1 MIKKMSKRERILLFS
16 ASLLVI
22 VYLIVQF
29 VLFPLFSQLSDAEVT
44 FEALDAQ
51 RFRFEMDLANLP
63 HMRDGNRLAQERL
76 DSIRAAYP
84 ELVPNED
91 IDVLMTSLVTRHNLS
106 PTLLSITR
114 PGAVV
119 SFGEAEPEGPELFRI
134 VMVTMNLIG
143 SLDSLQRLVDEV
155 DGKNFMRI
163 TAMSHSESSG
173 SELNTQSVTFELM
186 YVLP

>member
-16 ASLLVI
+16 AAVLIV
-22 VYLIVQF
+22 VYLVVQF
-29 VLFPLFSQLSDAEVT
+29 ALLPLFSRLTDAET
-44 FEALDAQ
+44 TLEALNSQ
-51 RFRFEMDLANLP
+51 RFSFEMDLANLP
-63 HMRDGNRLAQERL
+63 LMRDGHRHAQERL
-76 DSIRAAYP
+76 DSIRATYP

-114 PGAVV
+114 PGTVAVV
-119 SFGEAEPEGPELFRI
+119 GAEEQGPEFFRLI
-134 VMVTMNLIG
+134 RVTMNLIG

-155 DGKNFMRI
+155 DGINFMRI
-163 TAMSHSESSG
+163 TDLSHSEASDPNLS
-173 SELNTQSVTFELM
+173 TQSVTFELM